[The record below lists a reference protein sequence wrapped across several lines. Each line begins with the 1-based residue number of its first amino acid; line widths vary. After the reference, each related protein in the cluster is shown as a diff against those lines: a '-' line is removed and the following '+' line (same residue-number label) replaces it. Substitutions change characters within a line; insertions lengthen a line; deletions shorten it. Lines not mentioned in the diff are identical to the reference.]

1 MTVDRWPTSSTRED
15 TSTDEDLLVPGCT
28 DGLQDWRQLIAVAGG
43 VTYDYA
49 SYMAPGDIA
58 QLYINKL
65 TRTMERQ
72 GKVIDVTD
80 AALDLLTEKGFSP
93 AYGARFLKRYIDQKV
108 KLPITNQWKNG
119 RRFTVDA
126 EEGEIVVKPADKP
139 AEVFSLN

>member
-1 MTVDRWPTSSTRED
+1 M
-15 TSTDEDLLVPGCT
+15 DEV
-28 DGLQDWRQLIAVAGG
+28 R
-43 VTYDYA
+43 
-49 SYMAPGDIA
+49 DIA

-119 RRFTVDA
+119 RRFIVDA
-126 EEGEIVVKPADKP
+126 EEGEIAVKPADKP